1 LESRNEAVG
10 PAFKIKNDPRM
21 TSIGAFLRKSSL
33 DELPQLWNVLRGDMS
48 LVGPRPLPIRDVHK
62 FEASWLMRRFSVV
75 PGMTGLWQV
84 SGRSE
89 LTFQDWVQL
98 DLRYIDEW
106 SLRLDLTLLLRTLPA
121 VLQARGAK

>member
-1 LESRNEAVG
+1 
-10 PAFKIKNDPRM
+10 
-21 TSIGAFLRKSSL
+21 
-33 DELPQLWNVLRGDMS
+33 
-48 LVGPRPLPIRDVHK
+48 
-62 FEASWLMRRFSVV
+62 V

-98 DLRYIDEW
+98 DLRYIDHW
-106 SLRLDLTLLLRTLPA
+106 SLRLDLSLLLRTFPA